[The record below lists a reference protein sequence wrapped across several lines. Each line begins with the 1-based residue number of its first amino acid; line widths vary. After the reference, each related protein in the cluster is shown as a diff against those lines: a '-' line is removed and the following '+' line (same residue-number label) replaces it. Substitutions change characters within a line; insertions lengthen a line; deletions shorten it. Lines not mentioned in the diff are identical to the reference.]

1 MRLYEKEPKTILLV
15 EDSSDD
21 ERLAVR
27 AIRQMQTPIALD
39 VARDGAEALDYFFGD
54 DGLVAK
60 GQLCK
65 PVLVLLDL
73 KLPKISGVEV
83 LKKLRADSR
92 TRCVPVVILTLSDEE
107 RDLVECYQN
116 GANSY
121 IRKPVNYDQF
131 IEVIHQLCS
140 YWFSVHHYVPC
151 CVPSSTEQ

>member
-15 EDSSDD
+15 EDSPDD

-27 AIRQMQTPIALD
+27 AIRQMQMPIALD
-39 VARDGAEALDYFFGD
+39 VARDGAEALDYFFGED
-54 DGLVAK
+54 RLVAK

-65 PVLVLLDL
+65 PILVLLDL

-83 LKKLRADSR
+83 LKKLREDSR

-151 CVPSSTEQ
+151 CVPSSAE